1 MSGISFSGLV
11 TAPGAAAS
19 ITNVAPVVNVKDAPY
34 NAKGDDSTD
43 DFAAISAAVAA
54 CPAGG
59 VVYFPAGKYI
69 VTNTIVIPANITLRG
84 SYGTRWPQYGGI
96 PVYIKPKFGSFQGTS
111 LLAATEVSGWRIE
124 NLTLTSGRATQIT
137 TGAAV
142 HGISALGACK
152 AVRFHNVM
160 VNNFSGHGVF
170 TDSTVNGWSGGWE
183 VDGLNVMNCALDG
196 WRSDNSAAKS
206 FAFSDA
212 VIARSECG
220 ANSGN
225 GWYWAGLGAT
235 DFYGL
240 RSTWNTGGYGFAVV
254 GGVSNVS
261 FTECQTDRSKKDGF
275 YLNAPEA
282 LSANAP
288 SPHVIML
295 TSCTASRD
303 GKNANGGQGGYAGI
317 RIVGTDAANPSVP
330 VVVTGFQ
337 THVSKDDD
345 GAGQLSPDYGIYATK
360 ASKVVITSGVLNAT
374 VATTY
379 DDSEAIV
386 DAGTTTHNL
395 VNFSTGVITR
405 DIQTVGPSTLLAS
418 DLGYKAI
425 NYDPILAT
433 GSTAPSA
440 GVEYLARL
448 TLRQTRTVSKVAIGV
463 VSTTSMAL
471 TAGQNFLA
479 ISDSNGNIVART
491 ADITA
496 SVVSG
501 ELVLSLVT
509 PVTLTPGIYWGVI
522 LMNGTTLPSLA
533 RASGQIN
540 GQGQSQVPSAKARFG
555 SFGTAQTALTTIV
568 PASIA
573 KITTQS
579 YWFAFI

>member
-1 MSGISFSGLV
+1 MPLYSWSKSGSS
-11 TAPGAAAS
+11 ASSAATGVPTV
-19 ITNVAPVVNVKDAPY
+19 INVKDAPY
-34 NAKGDDSTD
+34 NAKGDNSTD
-43 DFAAISAAVAA
+43 DYAAIAAAVAA
-54 CPAGG
+54 CPPGG
-59 VVYFPAGKYI
+59 VVYFPVGTYL
-69 VTNTIVIPANITLRG
+69 VTNTINIPTNVTLRG
-84 SYGTRWPQYGGI
+84 TYGARWPQYAGM
-96 PVYIKPKFGSFQGTS
+96 PVYIKPKFGAFQGTA
-111 LLAATEVSGWRIE
+111 LLAAIETSGWRLE
-124 NLTLTSGRATQIT
+124 GLTLNSGRATQIT
-137 TGAAV
+137 TGNAV
-142 HGISALGACK
+142 HGLQVKGACK
-152 AVRFHNVM
+152 AVRMNNVLI
-160 VNNFSGHGVF
+160 NNFSGHGVY
-170 TDSTVNGWSGGWE
+170 TDSTVNGWPGGWE
-183 VDGLNVMNCALDG
+183 VEGLNVMNCALDG

-212 VIARSECG
+212 VLARSECG

-282 LSANAP
+282 LSAAAP
-288 SPHVIML
+288 APHVIML

-303 GKNANGGQGGYAGI
+303 GQNANGGQGGYAGI
-317 RIVGTDAANPSVP
+317 RVVGTDAANPCVP

-345 GAGQLSPDYGIYATK
+345 GSGQLSPDYGIYVNRG
-360 ASKVVITSGVLNAT
+360 SKVVITGGVLNAT

-386 DAGTTTHNL
+386 DAGTTVHNL
-395 VNFSTGVITR
+395 INFSTGAITR
-405 DIQTVGPSTLLAS
+405 DTQTAGPSTLLAT
-418 DLGYKAI
+418 DLGYKAF

-433 GSTAPSA
+433 GSTAPTA

-448 TLRQTRTVSKVAIGV
+448 TLRQTRTISKVAIGV

-471 TAGQNFLA
+471 TAGQNFLG
-479 ISDSNGNIVART
+479 IVDSTGAIVATT

-501 ELVLSLVT
+501 ELVVSLTT
-509 PVTLTPGIYWGVI
+509 PVTLTPGNYWGVI
-522 LMNGTTLPSLA
+522 LLNGTTLPTLA

-540 GQGQSQVPSAKARFG
+540 GQGQSQVQSAKARFG
-555 SFGTAQTALTTIV
+555 SFGTAQTALTTV
-568 PASIA
+568 NTASIA
-573 KITTQS
+573 KVTTQS